1 MRFISHHKI
10 EWGLVCDGMRAV
22 VVGKLHMGDLISPG
36 TWVGSTEDLEVCFNL
51 LVDTFCFTIRLWMV
65 GSGEGEVIVQE
76 FSKLLGE
83 DRGELQ
89 TSIRDDLVV

>member
-1 MRFISHHKI
+1 MGFISHHEI
-10 EWGLVCDGMRAV
+10 EWRLVCDGVRV
-22 VVGKLHMGDLISPG
+22 VVVAKFCMGDFISPG
-36 TWVGSTEDLEVCFNL
+36 AGVGSTEDPKVGFNL
-51 LVDTFCFTIRLWMV
+51 LVDTFRFTIRLWVV

-83 DRGELQ
+83 GGGKLQ